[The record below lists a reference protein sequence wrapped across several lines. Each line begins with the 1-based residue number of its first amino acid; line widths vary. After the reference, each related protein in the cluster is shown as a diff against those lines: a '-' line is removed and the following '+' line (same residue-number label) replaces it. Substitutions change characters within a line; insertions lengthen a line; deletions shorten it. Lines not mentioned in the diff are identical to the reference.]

1 MLDDTF
7 HAHGT
12 AGGCWSR
19 GSDEFSFWLAH
30 SGTPSISL
38 AACALAT
45 TRISRHITGEAVELH
60 QAVTMS
66 GLLDVLATLPPRR
79 FAFTNIHTPPQP
91 AGPTP

>member
-38 AACALAT
+38 AASTLAT
-45 TRISRHITGEAVELH
+45 TRIPRHITDTTVELRR
-60 QAVTMS
+60 AVTMS
-66 GLLDVLATLPPRR
+66 GLLDIPAALPRRR
-79 FAFTNIHTPPQP
+79 FAFTNIHTPPQS